1 MKISF
6 IKNCLTNYDKNKG
19 YLRVL
24 KDESHISQLRV
35 FYNELGGDKAE
46 DRELNPQELLKLVTI
61 ALGKKNWND
70 SQSADVFT
78 EIFKQFGGKEAY
90 QYLVDKNGLTA
101 ENVALLEKNVAAYSR
116 NSQEIGG
123 LAILLDYSS
132 QSVPPLSLSVLS
144 DESLY
149 FDLVSMYNKT
159 GCLTRLKKDG
169 LLSKNALLLIAK
181 CKDVEVAEQ
190 LIRLMNAQ
198 NSFNDANL
206 LSLAKNPDA
215 LEPIFQILT
224 SLGQKDVFPP
234 TFCDVTTLFSF
245 NAVTA
250 TNFKHYLQGI
260 EQQCLKSKT
269 TAAPEIGKKLL
280 AHAETLANQN
290 PLVMEKALSVFK
302 QQGWI
307 ITDYLDYLLAIKDAN
322 LYYTVLNMAKLSLE
336 AVYLP
341 RILDAVKAEATHYRT
356 IVSGIVHLKEKN
368 ALTEEHLI
376 FILSSCA
383 HAHTLA
389 AALTQ
394 WPHLKEKKIPV
405 APEELLKHPPFAE
418 KIVGALH
425 ELSNTVVLTE
435 QLSMQVISKPES
447 AEAAK
452 PIFQLLR
459 SNDLCT
465 EKMVGFLYQNNMMN
479 HHLHK
484 ALVALDAASILTNTN
499 IIKLSLNMAYLKT
512 IASACATLSNANALV
527 KELNAHKSCTRLNQD
542 IFDALIAK
550 PLDALKL
557 AESSGGLLR
566 RLNSSIK
573 DEEACEFVKI
583 RKEARSLALLQRS
596 GLLFGPYIEPYTK
609 GEKKPFTLEERQALE
624 KKSIFHIASFLGNG
638 RLLEKTVEDHVA
650 KEAVEGI
657 FNGKI
662 G

>member
-24 KDESHISQLRV
+24 KDETHISQLRV
-35 FYNELGGDKAE
+35 FYNELGGDKAG
-46 DRELNPQELLKLVTI
+46 DRDLNPHELLKLVTI

-101 ENVALLEKNVAAYSR
+101 ENVAFLENTVSVHSR

-132 QSVPPLSLSVLS
+132 QSVPPLPLSVLS
-144 DESLY
+144 EESLL

-159 GCLTRLKKDG
+159 GCLSRLKKEG

-206 LSLAKNPDA
+206 LSLSKNPEA

-224 SLGQKDVFPP
+224 SLGHKDVFPP
-234 TFCDVTTLFSF
+234 TFCEVTTLFSF

-250 TNFKHYLQGI
+250 TNLKHYLQGI
-260 EQQCLKSKT
+260 EQQCIKSKT
-269 TAAPEIGKKLL
+269 TAAPEIGKKLM

-290 PLVMEKALSVFK
+290 PGVMEKTLSVFK
-302 QQGWI
+302 QREWI
-307 ITDYLDYLLAIKDAN
+307 IADYLDYLLAIKDAN
-322 LYYTVLNMAKLSLE
+322 LYYTVLNMAKLSVE

-341 RILDAVKAEATHYRT
+341 LILEAVKTESTHHRT
-356 IVSGIVHLKEKN
+356 IVSGVVHLKEKN

-376 FILSSCA
+376 FILSSCP

-389 AALTQ
+389 VALTQ
-394 WPHLKEKKIPV
+394 WPHLKDKNIPV
-405 APEELLKHPPFAE
+405 TPGELLKHPSFAE
-418 KIVGALH
+418 KIVCALI
-425 ELSNTVVLTE
+425 ELSNTAVFTE
-435 QLSMQVISKPES
+435 QLCRLVMSKPES
-447 AEAAK
+447 AEAAQ
-452 PIFQLLR
+452 PIFQLLKR
-459 SNDLCT
+459 SGLCT
-465 EKMVGFLYQNNMMN
+465 EKMVSFLYQNNLMN
-479 HHLHK
+479 PHLHK
-484 ALVALDAASILTNTN
+484 ALVALDAANILTDTN
-499 IIKLSLNMAYLKT
+499 IIKLSMKATYLKT
-512 IASACATLSNANALV
+512 IASACATLNNANASV
-527 KELNAHKSCTRLNQD
+527 KELNSHKSCTRLNQD

-557 AESSGGLLR
+557 AESSGGLLSR
-566 RLNSSIK
+566 AHSPIK
-573 DEEACEFVKI
+573 DEGACEFVKI
-583 RKEARSLALLQRS
+583 RGAARSLALLQRS
-596 GLLFGPYIEPYTK
+596 GLLFGPYLEPHAK
-609 GEKKPFTLEERQALE
+609 DQKKPFTLEERQALE
-624 KKSIFHIASFLGNG
+624 KKSVFHIASFLGNS
-638 RLLEKTVEDHVA
+638 RLLEKAVEDHVA
-650 KEAVEGI
+650 KEGVEGV
-657 FNGKI
+657 FNGKT